1 VKAPLPFVVIWSS
14 VLVWS
19 SPTHG
24 APILGTAGAGLQP
37 VGAPS
42 ENLSRYWD
50 GNSWDS
56 TSTPDGGAYNPCN
69 AGSLAIGVP
78 CAANATAPAP
88 LAGTT
93 LTLPQADPAFQAWG
107 SADGSADLNFTFL
120 NEPGGSVFDFTM
132 LGEITYA
139 SSVNE
144 IGWYAAGSPGN
155 RQPIFGDGV
164 TAGATA
170 QVYIPVNF
178 GLYYLNTATGS
189 LFFTQSIFNGTGT
202 NQQFAAF
209 QQGGYTIVGLE
220 DVFSNVVSPA
230 PASGQTDY
238 DYNDT
243 LVGFGKA
250 AAVPEPSTLLA
261 LSVGLTATAL
271 RRISG
276 RRRA

>member
-1 VKAPLPFVVIWSS
+1 
-14 VLVWS
+14 
-19 SPTHG
+19 
-24 APILGTAGAGLQP
+24 
-37 VGAPS
+37 
-42 ENLSRYWD
+42 
-50 GNSWDS
+50 
-56 TSTPDGGAYNPCN
+56 
-69 AGSLAIGVP
+69 
-78 CAANATAPAP
+78 
-88 LAGTT
+88 
-93 LTLPQADPAFQAWG
+93 
-107 SADGSADLNFTFL
+107 
-120 NEPGGSVFDFTM
+120 
-132 LGEITYA
+132 
-139 SSVNE
+139 
-144 IGWYAAGSPGN
+144 
-155 RQPIFGDGV
+155 V